1 MMSLERR
8 TGLNKRMEKIQRDY
22 DVMLQNM
29 YQVIDKLQE
38 QVVELTKERDALAAA
53 IEIKRRIENDKDQKK
68 YER

>member
-53 IEIKRRIENDKDQKK
+53 IEIKRRIE
-68 YER
+68 E

>member
-53 IEIKRRIENDKDQKK
+53 IEIKRRIED
-68 YER
+68 ERRS